1 MGAIF
6 ATFVFM
12 IELIQSQRHYFREGH
27 TKSLKAR
34 KETLRKLYHL
44 LFDNEQV
51 LADAINKD
59 FKKSF
64 MLTIE
69 NELSLPYGEINHF
82 LRKLNRWAAPRYART
97 NLVNFPAASRYFQI
111 PLGVCLVIGPW
122 NYPYMLSLI
131 PAISALA
138 AGNTVIL
145 KPSEITSNSSRAL
158 ATLINENFP
167 RELFYVQE
175 GGVKETTE
183 LLNQKFDKIFF
194 TGSTEVGK
202 IVMKAAAEH
211 LTPVTLELGGKNP
224 VIVMP
229 GCNLKR
235 AAKRI
240 TWGKYHNNGMA
251 CVSPDQIY
259 VHESIRQEFVRE
271 VKKNIPE
278 ILGDD
283 PRQSPALPRMVSEK
297 HYKRVMSLIDPEKV
311 VTGGEGDPDDLYIAP
326 TVMDSVQPGDA
337 VMQEEIF
344 GPVMALLSYSNLAT
358 LVDTLK
364 QQPSPLMLYIFTGD
378 VRGAKKLIQEIP
390 SGGAMINDVILQFIN
405 LDTPF
410 GGVGESGMG
419 SYHGKAGFDAFSQ
432 KKTVMHKYNWFEMF
446 LKYPPYRS
454 FNLRIY
460 RSVIGKS
467 FRNLWR

>member
-1 MGAIF
+1 MKDL
-6 ATFVFM
+6 V
-12 IELIQSQRHYFREGH
+12 QSQRSYFLGGH
-27 TKSLKAR
+27 TKALKNR
-34 KETLRKLYHL
+34 KKALRKLYHL
-44 LFDNEQV
+44 LLDNEQM
-51 LADAINKD
+51 LADAIYMD

-69 NELSLPYGEINHF
+69 NELSIPYGEINHN
-82 LRKLNRWAAPRYART
+82 LRKLNRWAAPKYART
-97 NLVNFPAASRYFQI
+97 NLVNFPAANRSVQI
-111 PLGVCLVIGPW
+111 PLGVTLIIGPW
-122 NYPYMLSLI
+122 NYPYMLSLV

-175 GGVKETTE
+175 GGVEETSE
-183 LLNQKFDKIFF
+183 LLRQKFDKIFF

-202 IVMKAAAEH
+202 IVMRAAAEH

-240 TWGKYHNNGMA
+240 TWGKYHNNGQA

-259 VHESIRQEFVRE
+259 VHESIREEFIQEL
-271 VKKNIPE
+271 KNYLPK
-278 ILGDD
+278 ILGED
-283 PRQSPALPRMVSEK
+283 PRLSPALPRMVNEK
-297 HYKRVMSLIDPEKV
+297 HFDRVLALIDPKKV
-311 VTGGEGDPDDLYIAP
+311 VCGGENDRSDLYISP
-326 TVMDSVQPGDA
+326 TVMDGVQPGDA
-337 VMQEEIF
+337 VMKEEIF
-344 GPVMALLSYSNLAT
+344 GPLMALISYNDLDQ
-358 LVDTLK
+358 LVHTLK
-364 QQPSPLMLYIFTGD
+364 HEPSPLMLYLFTGD
-378 VRGAKKLIQEIP
+378 VRKAKRLAREIP
-390 SGGAMINDVILQFIN
+390 SGGAMINDVIVQFIN

-432 KKTVMHKYNWFEMF
+432 LKTVMHKYNWFEMF
-446 LKYPPYRS
+446 LKYPPYHS
-454 FNLRIY
+454 FTLRIY
-460 RSVIGKS
+460 RAVMGKS

>member
-1 MGAIF
+1 MKA
-6 ATFVFM
+6 
-12 IELIQSQRHYFREGH
+12 LIQSQRSYFLNGH

-34 KETLRKLYHL
+34 KETLRKLYRL
-44 LFDNEQV
+44 LLDNEQM
-51 LADAINKD
+51 LADAIYKD

-69 NELSLPYGEINHF
+69 NELSLPYGEINHM
-82 LRKLNRWAAPRYART
+82 LRKMKRWTSPKYART
-97 NLVNFPAASRYFQI
+97 NLVNFPAASRSI
-111 PLGVCLVIGPW
+111 RVPLGVALVIGPW

-131 PAISALA
+131 PVISALA

-145 KPSEITSNSSRAL
+145 KPSEITANSSAAL
-158 ATLINENFP
+158 ASLINENFP
-167 RELFYVQE
+167 PELFYVQE

-183 LLNQKFDKIFF
+183 LLKQKFDKIFF
-194 TGSTEVGK
+194 TGSTEVGR

-211 LTPVTLELGGKNP
+211 LTPVTLEMSGKNP

-229 GCNLKR
+229 GCHLKM

-259 VHESIRQEFVRE
+259 VHESIREDFVRE
-271 VKKNIPE
+271 IKRNLLRIF
-278 ILGDD
+278 GDD
-283 PRQSPALPRMVSEK
+283 PRQSPALPRMVNEK
-297 HYKRVMSLIDPEKV
+297 HFERVMSLIDPEKV
-311 VTGGEGDPDDLYIAP
+311 VAGGESDRSELYIAP
-326 TVMDSVQPGDA
+326 TVMDGVLPEDA

-344 GPVMALLSYSNLAT
+344 GPLMALISYSDLDR
-358 LVDTLK
+358 LVEKLK
-364 QQPSPLMLYIFTGD
+364 QEASPLMLYLFTRD
-378 VRGAKKLIQEIP
+378 MRKAKKLAREIP
-390 SGGAMINDVILQFIN
+390 SGGAMINDVILEFIN
-405 LDTPF
+405 MDTPF

-419 SYHGKAGFDAFSQ
+419 SYHGKAGFEAFSQ
-432 KKTVMHKYNWFEMF
+432 QKTVMHKYNWFEMF

-454 FNLRIY
+454 INLRIY

>member
-1 MGAIF
+1 MKDL
-6 ATFVFM
+6 V
-12 IELIQSQRHYFREGH
+12 QSQRSYFLEGH
-27 TKSLKAR
+27 TKALKTR
-34 KETLRKLYHL
+34 KEALRKLYHL
-44 LFDNEQV
+44 LLDNEQM
-51 LADAINKD
+51 LADAIYKD

-69 NELSLPYGEINHF
+69 NELSIPYGEINHN
-82 LRKLNRWAAPRYART
+82 LRKLNRWAAPKYAKT
-97 NLVNFPAASRYFQI
+97 NLVNFPAANRSYQI
-111 PLGVCLVIGPW
+111 PLGVTLIIGPW
-122 NYPYMLSLI
+122 NYPYMLSLV

-175 GGVKETTE
+175 GGVEETSE
-183 LLNQKFDKIFF
+183 LLRQKFDKIFF

-202 IVMKAAAEH
+202 IVMRAAAEH

-240 TWGKYHNNGMA
+240 TWGKYHNNGQA

-259 VHESIRQEFVRE
+259 VHESIREEFIQEL
-271 VKKNIPE
+271 KNYFPE
-278 ILGDD
+278 ILGED
-283 PRQSPALPRMVSEK
+283 PRLSPALPRMVNDK
-297 HYKRVMSLIDPEKV
+297 HFDRVLALIDPKKV
-311 VTGGEGDPDDLYIAP
+311 VCGGASDRSDLYISP
-326 TVMDSVQPGDA
+326 TVMDGVQPGDA
-337 VMQEEIF
+337 VMKEEIF
-344 GPVMALLSYSNLAT
+344 GPLMALISYSDLDQVIENLK
-358 LVDTLK
+358 K
-364 QQPSPLMLYIFTGD
+364 QASPLMLYLFTGD
-378 VRGAKKLIQEIP
+378 VRKAKRLAREIP
-390 SGGAMINDVILQFIN
+390 SGGAMINDVIVQFIN

-432 KKTVMHKYNWFEMF
+432 LKTVMHKYNWFEMF
-446 LKYPPYRS
+446 LKYPPYHS
-454 FNLRIY
+454 FTQRMY
-460 RSVIGKS
+460 RAVMGKS

>member
-1 MGAIF
+1 MR
-6 ATFVFM
+6 
-12 IELIQSQRHYFREGH
+12 ELIKSQRKYFLEGH
-27 TKSLKAR
+27 TKSLRDR
-34 KETLRKLYHL
+34 KETLRKLYRL
-44 LFDNEQV
+44 LLDNEQM
-51 LADAINKD
+51 LADAIQKD

-69 NELSLPYGEINHF
+69 NELSLPYGEINHT
-82 LRKLNRWAAPRYART
+82 LRKMNRWASPKYART
-97 NLVNFPAASRYFQI
+97 NLVNFPAASRTIQI
-111 PLGVCLVIGPW
+111 PLGVALVIGPW

-131 PAISALA
+131 PSISALA

-158 ATLINENFP
+158 ATIINDNFP

-183 LLNQKFDKIFF
+183 LLEQKFDKIFF

-229 GCNLKR
+229 GCNVKR
-235 AAKRI
+235 AAKRLA
-240 TWGKYHNNGMA
+240 WGKFHNNGMA
-251 CVSPDQIY
+251 CVSPDHIY
-259 VHESIRQEFVRE
+259 VHESIREE
-271 VKKNIPE
+271 LLAEIIKNIPKIFGE
-278 ILGDD
+278 D
-283 PRQSPALPRMVSEK
+283 PRKSPALPRMVSK
-297 HYKRVMSLIDPEKV
+297 KQYDRVMSLIDPEKV
-311 VTGGEGDPDDLYIAP
+311 VAGGNSDPDDLYIAP
-326 TVMDSVQPGDA
+326 TLMDGVQPEDA
-337 VMQEEIF
+337 VMKEEVF
-344 GPVMALLSYSNLAT
+344 GPVMALISYGNLDK
-358 LVDTLK
+358 LLDTLK
-364 QQPSPLMLYIFTGD
+364 HQPSPLMLYLFTGD
-378 VRGAKKLIQEIP
+378 VRKAKRLAREIP
-390 SGGAMINDVILQFIN
+390 SGGAMINDVIVQFIN

-410 GGVGESGMG
+410 GGVGDSGMG
-419 SYHGKAGFDAFSQ
+419 SYHGKAGFDTFSQ
-432 KKTVMHKYNWFEMF
+432 QKTVMHKYNWMEMF

>member
-1 MGAIF
+1 MKA
-6 ATFVFM
+6 
-12 IELIQSQRHYFREGH
+12 LIQSQRSYFLNGH

-34 KETLRKLYHL
+34 KETLRKLYRL
-44 LFDNEQV
+44 LLDNEQM
-51 LADAINKD
+51 LADAIYKD

-69 NELSLPYGEINHF
+69 NELSLPYGEINHM
-82 LRKLNRWAAPRYART
+82 LRKMKRWTSPKYART
-97 NLVNFPAASRYFQI
+97 NLVNFPAASRSI
-111 PLGVCLVIGPW
+111 RVPLGVALVIGPW

-131 PAISALA
+131 PVISALA

-145 KPSEITSNSSRAL
+145 KPSEITANSSAAL
-158 ATLINENFP
+158 ASLINENFP
-167 RELFYVQE
+167 PELFYVQE
-175 GGVKETTE
+175 VGVKETTE
-183 LLNQKFDKIFF
+183 LLKQKFDKIFF
-194 TGSTEVGK
+194 TGSTEVGR

-211 LTPVTLELGGKNP
+211 LTPVTLEMSGKNP

-229 GCNLKR
+229 GCNLKM

-259 VHESIRQEFVRE
+259 VHESIREDLVRE
-271 VKKNIPE
+271 IKRNLPRIF
-278 ILGDD
+278 GDD
-283 PRQSPALPRMVSEK
+283 PRQSPALPRMVNEK
-297 HYKRVMSLIDPEKV
+297 HFERVMSLIDPEKV
-311 VTGGEGDPDDLYIAP
+311 VAGGESDRSELYIAP
-326 TVMDSVQPGDA
+326 TVMDGVLPEDA

-344 GPVMALLSYSNLAT
+344 GPLMALISYSDLDR
-358 LVDTLK
+358 LVEKLK
-364 QQPSPLMLYIFTGD
+364 QEASPLMLYLFTRD
-378 VRGAKKLIQEIP
+378 MRKAKKLAREIP
-390 SGGAMINDVILQFIN
+390 SGGAMINDVILEFIN
-405 LDTPF
+405 MDTPF

-419 SYHGKAGFDAFSQ
+419 SYHGKAGFEAFSQ
-432 KKTVMHKYNWFEMF
+432 QKIVMHKYNWFEMF

-454 FNLRIY
+454 INLRIY

>member
-1 MGAIF
+1 MKDL
-6 ATFVFM
+6 V
-12 IELIQSQRHYFREGH
+12 QSQRSYFLEGH
-27 TKSLKAR
+27 TKALKTR

-44 LFDNEQV
+44 LLDNEQI
-51 LADAINKD
+51 LADAIYKD

-69 NELSLPYGEINHF
+69 NELSLPYGEINHN
-82 LRKLNRWAAPRYART
+82 LRKLNRWAAPKYAKT
-97 NLVNFPAASRYFQI
+97 NLVNFPAANRKVQI
-111 PLGVCLVIGPW
+111 PLGVTLIIGPW

-145 KPSEITSNSSRAL
+145 KPSEITSNSSRAM

-175 GGVKETTE
+175 GGVEETTE
-183 LLNQKFDKIFF
+183 LLRQKFDKIFF

-202 IVMKAAAEH
+202 IVMRSAAEH

-240 TWGKYHNNGMA
+240 TWGKFHNNGMA

-259 VHESIRQEFVRE
+259 VHESIREELVGE
-271 VKKNIPE
+271 IIGNIPI
-278 ILGDD
+278 ILGED
-283 PRQSPALPRMVSEK
+283 PRQSPALPRMVNEK
-297 HYKRVMSLIDPEKV
+297 HFDRVLSLIDPKKV
-311 VTGGEGDPDDLYIAP
+311 VWGGESDRSDLYISP
-326 TVMDSVQPGDA
+326 TVMDGVQPGDA
-337 VMQEEIF
+337 VMKEEIF
-344 GPVMALLSYSNLAT
+344 GPIMALISYGDLDQLIENLK
-358 LVDTLK
+358 K
-364 QQPSPLMLYIFTGD
+364 QASPLMLYLFTRD
-378 VRGAKKLIQEIP
+378 VRKAKKLAREIP

-432 KKTVMHKYNWFEMF
+432 LKTVMHKYNWFEMF

-454 FNLRIY
+454 FNLRLY
-460 RSVIGKS
+460 RSAIGKS
-467 FRNLWR
+467 LRNLWR

>member
-1 MGAIF
+1 MGAKFIIF
-6 ATFVFM
+6 TSMKHLV
-12 IELIQSQRHYFREGH
+12 ESQRQYFLECH
-27 TKSLKAR
+27 TRPLKAR

-44 LFDNEQV
+44 LLDNEQM
-51 LADAINKD
+51 LADAIYKD

-64 MLTIE
+64 MLTVE
-69 NELSLPYGEINHF
+69 NELSLPYGEIKQN
-82 LRKLNRWAAPRYART
+82 LCKMKRWASSRYART
-97 NLVNFPAASRYFQI
+97 NLVNFPAASRYYQV

-122 NYPYMLSLI
+122 NYPYMLSLV
-131 PAISALA
+131 PVISALA

-167 RELFYVQE
+167 KELLYVQE

-194 TGSTEVGK
+194 TGSSEVGK

-229 GCNLKR
+229 GCNLR
-235 AAKRI
+235 RTAQRI
-240 TWGKYHNNGMA
+240 TWGKYHNNGQA

-259 VHESIRQEFVRE
+259 VHESIREDFVRE
-271 VKKNIPE
+271 VKKQIPKIFGE
-278 ILGDD
+278 D
-283 PRQSPALPRMVSEK
+283 PRQSPALPRIVTRK
-297 HYKRVMSLIDPEKV
+297 HFDRLMSMIDPKKV
-311 VTGGEGDPDDLYIAP
+311 VAGGENDPDDLYIAP
-326 TVMDSVQPGDA
+326 TVMDGVQPEDA

-344 GPVMALLSYSNLAT
+344 GPLMAVLSYTDIGELEQ
-358 LVDTLK
+358 LLK
-364 QQPSPLMLYIFTGD
+364 KQPSPLMLYIFSGD
-378 VRGAKKLIQEIP
+378 VRGAKKLVKRIR

-419 SYHGKAGFDAFSQ
+419 TYHGRAGFDAFSHQ
-432 KKTVMHKYNWFEMF
+432 KTVIHKFNWFEMF
-446 LKYPPYRS
+446 MKYPPHRKIY
-454 FNLRIY
+454 LPIY
-460 RSVIGKS
+460 RAAIGKT
-467 FRNLWR
+467 FRNLWK